1 MNNHLSIHSLS
12 KKYKN
17 SSNFANKNITIV
29 FSPGEIVAVTGHNG
43 AGKTTFLNQIIGVT
57 KPTSGSITFQGHSLD
72 KNWKMARQF
81 AAMMP
86 QFHAPLDGVTM
97 QQSIEAILR
106 IRGFN
111 KSDIQTHVIE
121 IMQELKIS
129 KWSHVQGQK
138 LSGGLQRLTS
148 FAMSIVAPP
157 PILLLDE
164 PTNDVDPIRRKI
176 IWNSLRKL
184 AQKGHIVIV
193 VTHNLLEVDQYA
205 DRYLL
210 FDKGT
215 LIKDAYVRKSLEKT
229 LIQMHLVLFSEKEF
243 EMQELPRNIGC
254 ILQKGELRYD
264 ITLSQEQVVDAMIWI
279 NEKISSREVT
289 NYSLSPQTLENTYGG
304 LTNEK

>member
-1 MNNHLSIHSLS
+1 M
-12 KKYKN
+12 
-17 SSNFANKNITIV
+17 
-29 FSPGEIVAVTGHNG
+29 VAVTGHNG

-111 KSDIQTHVIE
+111 KSDTQTHVIE

-129 KWSHVQGQK
+129 KWAHVQGQK

-215 LIKDAYVRKSLEKT
+215 LIKDAYVRESLEKT

>member
-1 MNNHLSIHSLS
+1 
-12 KKYKN
+12 
-17 SSNFANKNITIV
+17 ANKNITIV

-106 IRGFN
+106 IRGLN
-111 KSDIQTHVIE
+111 KSDTQTHVIE

-129 KWSHVQGQK
+129 KWAHVQGQK

-215 LIKDAYVRKSLEKT
+215 LIKDAYVRESLEKT
-229 LIQMHLVLFSEKEF
+229 LIQMHLVLFSDKEF

-264 ITLSQEQVVDAMIWI
+264 VTLSQEQVVDAMIWI

>member
-1 MNNHLSIHSLS
+1 MNNHLSIHALS

-111 KSDIQTHVIE
+111 KSDTQTHVIE

-129 KWSHVQGQK
+129 KWAHVQGQK

-215 LIKDAYVRKSLEKT
+215 LIKDAYVRESLEKT

>member
-1 MNNHLSIHSLS
+1 M
-12 KKYKN
+12 
-17 SSNFANKNITIV
+17 
-29 FSPGEIVAVTGHNG
+29 
-43 AGKTTFLNQIIGVT
+43 
-57 KPTSGSITFQGHSLD
+57 
-72 KNWKMARQF
+72 
-81 AAMMP
+81 
-86 QFHAPLDGVTM
+86 
-97 QQSIEAILR
+97 
-106 IRGFN
+106 
-111 KSDIQTHVIE
+111 
-121 IMQELKIS
+121 
-129 KWSHVQGQK
+129 
-138 LSGGLQRLTS
+138 
-148 FAMSIVAPP
+148 
-157 PILLLDE
+157 
-164 PTNDVDPIRRKI
+164 
-176 IWNSLRKL
+176 

>member
-1 MNNHLSIHSLS
+1 
-12 KKYKN
+12 
-17 SSNFANKNITIV
+17 
-29 FSPGEIVAVTGHNG
+29 
-43 AGKTTFLNQIIGVT
+43 
-57 KPTSGSITFQGHSLD
+57 
-72 KNWKMARQF
+72 
-81 AAMMP
+81 MMP

-111 KSDIQTHVIE
+111 KSNTQTHVIE

-129 KWSHVQGQK
+129 KWAHVQGQK

-164 PTNDVDPIRRKI
+164 PTNNVDPIRRKI

-215 LIKDAYVRKSLEKT
+215 LIKDAYVRESLEKT
-229 LIQMHLVLFSEKEF
+229 LIQMHLVLFSDKEF

-264 ITLSQEQVVDAMIWI
+264 VTLSQEQVVDAMIWI

>member
-17 SSNFANKNITIV
+17 SINFANKNITIV

-111 KSDIQTHVIE
+111 KSDTQTHVIE

-129 KWSHVQGQK
+129 KWAHVQGQK

>member
-17 SSNFANKNITIV
+17 SINFANKNITIV

-111 KSDIQTHVIE
+111 KSDTQTHVIE

-148 FAMSIVAPP
+148 FTMSIVAPP

>member
-1 MNNHLSIHSLS
+1 
-12 KKYKN
+12 
-17 SSNFANKNITIV
+17 
-29 FSPGEIVAVTGHNG
+29 
-43 AGKTTFLNQIIGVT
+43 
-57 KPTSGSITFQGHSLD
+57 
-72 KNWKMARQF
+72 MARQF

-106 IRGFN
+106 IRGLN
-111 KSDIQTHVIE
+111 KSDTQTHVIE

-129 KWSHVQGQK
+129 KWAHVQGQK

-215 LIKDAYVRKSLEKT
+215 LIKDAYVRESLEKT
-229 LIQMHLVLFSEKEF
+229 LIQMHLVLFSDKEF

-264 ITLSQEQVVDAMIWI
+264 VTLSQEQVVDAMIWI

-289 NYSLSPQTLENTYGG
+289 NYRLSPQTLENTYGG

>member
-17 SSNFANKNITIV
+17 SINFANKNITIV

-111 KSDIQTHVIE
+111 KSDTQTHVIE

>member
-17 SSNFANKNITIV
+17 SNNFANKNITIV

-43 AGKTTFLNQIIGVT
+43 AGKTTFLNQIIGGT

-106 IRGFN
+106 IRGLN
-111 KSDIQTHVIE
+111 KSDTQTHVIE

-129 KWSHVQGQK
+129 KWAHVQGQK

-164 PTNDVDPIRRKI
+164 PTNNVDPIRRKI

-215 LIKDAYVRKSLEKT
+215 LIKDAYVRESLEKT
-229 LIQMHLVLFSEKEF
+229 LIQMHLVLFSDKEF

-264 ITLSQEQVVDAMIWI
+264 VTLSQEQVVDAMIWI